1 MLLISNSHFVQSNME
16 IALLVL
22 PLILASAAALQCDTP
37 GEFIGEPGVCLGTL
51 IHTEEDTTIA
61 SCQDACTNY
70 SGCNYYTRNPD
81 TQTCF
86 MFDACPELDDSCA
99 GCASGSSGCDLDND
113 ENGKN
118 AHIKVFELKQMI
130 KIVGYFIMSIGGY
143 KGYQLD
149 DVELT
154 SLDPELFP
162 VPDCLTNLN
171 PLPYPRYG
179 MFGALDYFRK

>member
-1 MLLISNSHFVQSNME
+1 
-16 IALLVL
+16 
-22 PLILASAAALQCDTP
+22 
-37 GEFIGEPGVCLGTL
+37 
-51 IHTEEDTTIA
+51 
-61 SCQDACTNY
+61 
-70 SGCNYYTRNPD
+70 
-81 TQTCF
+81 
-86 MFDACPELDDSCA
+86 
-99 GCASGSSGCDLDND
+99 
-113 ENGKN
+113 
-118 AHIKVFELKQMI
+118 
-130 KIVGYFIMSIGGY
+130 MSIGGY